1 MALTFSRLVA
11 KGRAEANW
19 ANCNSMFLLKVSWS
33 FMAEEK
39 LFILV
44 FIFSRILS
52 LNASLLEIV
61 SLILAYSKIE
71 SLKDGC
77 LGLEEL
83 LLPVYLPW

>member
-44 FIFSRILS
+44 FMFSRI
-52 LNASLLEIV
+52 
-61 SLILAYSKIE
+61 
-71 SLKDGC
+71 
-77 LGLEEL
+77 
-83 LLPVYLPW
+83 